1 MIPELSHLLFQE
13 KSNCD
18 CQCHPDP
25 SRSKVG
31 TIQVFAR
38 NKGPI
43 ENFSYDL
50 FPIDEVHK
58 IGILDLRILN
68 LDRNMCN
75 ILVQK
80 TTSSNLAESFDEEW
94 KLVPIDHGL
103 SIPDTLEVNSFE
115 LAWMSFP
122 QSFEPFS
129 KKSLDYINE
138 LDIIAD
144 IKMLEQAFP
153 FRSVCLR
160 NMRISQTLLK
170 LGANNGLTLA

>member
-1 MIPELSHLLFQE
+1 MFHEN
-13 KSNCD
+13 SNCD

-43 ENFSYDL
+43 ENFSSDL
-50 FPIDEVHK
+50 FPTDEVHK

-80 TTSSNLAESFDEEW
+80 TTSSNLAASFDEEW
-94 KLVPIDHGL
+94 RLVPIDHGL
-103 SIPDTLEVNSFE
+103 SIPDTLEVNSYE
-115 LAWMSFP
+115 LAWMSFE
-122 QSFEPFS
+122 QSSDPFS
-129 KKSLDYINE
+129 KKSLEYIEE
-138 LDIIAD
+138 LDIKSD
-144 IKMLEQAFP
+144 IKILEQTFP
-153 FRSVCLR
+153 FRPVCLR
-160 NMRISQTLLK
+160 NMRISTTLLK
-170 LGANNGLTLA
+170 IGAKKGLTLA